1 MPTFLK
7 GCTYLDIPGHVTN
20 TTLTPESAVSSRRD
34 LFGGAPAVSSEE
46 LRARW
51 KERLDLSKIRL
62 DFAVESLTELE
73 GERRAGRA
81 LPADPSLLFEY
92 ATRAVNELRREY
104 LRIGRIY
111 LDLVQYEKIPDEQ
124 TWQSLNAG
132 ILPNLREAAPN
143 TAVKPGSAAVILI
156 ADDDPG
162 IRNLLQTML
171 EQRGH
176 CCLLAATG
184 AEALEL
190 SRSRDSEIH
199 LLISDVDMPQMSG
212 VNLAKQ
218 ILAERSEIRVLLISG
233 LDSDE
238 IRAAKLPFLRKPF
251 VPQELW
257 RRVEELLSGPVVTG
271 NVAD

>member
-1 MPTFLK
+1 
-7 GCTYLDIPGHVTN
+7 
-20 TTLTPESAVSSRRD
+20 VSR
-34 LFGGAPAVSSEE
+34 EE

-62 DFAVESLTELE
+62 DFAVQSLMELE
-73 GERRAGRA
+73 EEQRAGRP

-104 LRIGRIY
+104 LRIGQVY

-124 TWQSLNAG
+124 AWQSLNAG
-132 ILPNLREAAPN
+132 ILANHREVTPKAAANPR
-143 TAVKPGSAAVILI
+143 SAAVILI

-171 EQRGH
+171 EPRGY
-176 CCLLAATG
+176 CCLLAGSG
-184 AEALEL
+184 AEALGL
-190 SRSRDSEIH
+190 SRSHAGEIN
-199 LLISDVDMPQMSG
+199 LLISDVDMPEMGG
-212 VNLAKQ
+212 VSLAKQ
-218 ILAERSEIRVLLISG
+218 IAAERSEIRVLLISG
-233 LDSDE
+233 RDSDE

-257 RRVEELLSGPVVTG
+257 HRVEVLLSGPVA
-271 NVAD
+271 ADDDPD